1 MKAEM
6 DIGTDKKAFQIN
18 LDAKKYGTF
27 AEIGAGQEVA
37 RRFFHVGGA
46 AGTVA
51 KTMSAYDMTFSD
63 AIYGPADR
71 YVSRNRLQTMLD
83 HEYKLLIER
92 LDQKLGG
99 VRTFFVFADTVA
111 ARSFKQHN
119 ESHGWLGVRF
129 QPEPRGEPSQIIIHV
144 RMLDESNVDQQ
155 EALGIIGVNLLFG
168 AFYHPQPEKLIA
180 SLQENLDPNR
190 MQIDLIK
197 FSGPAYA
204 GVDNRLM
211 SLQLVSQGLTDAV
224 IFTADGGEMV
234 QAADILYKKSIL
246 VERGS
251 FRPVTYATNDM
262 LNGARSVFLKQSGTS
277 DADLVVLMEM
287 TLENLLAEGQLNHA
301 DFLAR
306 VDILGALGRTVIISK
321 FGEYFR
327 LASYLSRYTSRKIGL
342 VMGVPSLLEIFDE
355 KYYLALEGGIL
366 EALGRMFKS
375 GLKLYVYPMIDEQ
388 TGELV
393 TAKKLEVAPN
403 LRSLYR
409 YLVENEF
416 IQEITDYNPEYLRIH
431 PPETL
436 AKLQS
441 GDAGLGTNGAAGS
454 DQNHQEPPVLRL
466 PGGAGELAAVFCGFY
481 ALKTAGSHR
490 QKTGV
495 VGTLPAIWN
504 AASWRGAEILSLA
517 SISASTSSKASC
529 SSERATT
536 ALS

>member
-6 DIGTDKKAFQIN
+6 DLGTDKKAFQIN

-71 YVSRNRLQTMLD
+71 YVSRNRLRTMLD
-83 HEYKLLIER
+83 HEYNLLIER
-92 LDQKLGG
+92 LDKKLGG

-129 QPEPRGEPSQIIIHV
+129 QPEPRGEPSQIIIHI

-155 EALGIIGVNLLFG
+155 EALGIVGVNLLFG

-180 SLQENLDPNR
+180 SLQENLDPDR
-190 MQIDLIK
+190 MQVDLIK

-224 IFTADGGEMV
+224 IFTAEGGEMV
-234 QAADILYKKSIL
+234 PAADILYKKSIL

-262 LNGARSVFLKQSGTS
+262 LNGARSVFLKQSGCS

-327 LASYLSRYTSRKIGL
+327 LASYLSRYTNRMIGL

-355 KYYLALEGGIL
+355 KYYLNLEGGIL

-388 TGELV
+388 TGALV
-393 TAKKLEVAPN
+393 TATKLEVAPN

-409 YLVENEF
+409 YLIENEF
-416 IQEITDYNPEYLRIH
+416 IQEITDYNPDYLRIH

-441 GDAGLGTNGAAGS
+441 GDAGWESMVPPEVTRMIKEGQFFGYRAA
-454 DQNHQEPPVLRL
+454 
-466 PGGAGELAAVFCGFY
+466 AA
-481 ALKTAGSHR
+481 
-490 QKTGV
+490 
-495 VGTLPAIWN
+495 N
-504 AASWRGAEILSLA
+504 
-517 SISASTSSKASC
+517 
-529 SSERATT
+529 
-536 ALS
+536 

>member
-1 MKAEM
+1 M
-6 DIGTDKKAFQIN
+6 DLGTDKKAFQIN

-63 AIYGPADR
+63 AIYGTAQR

-83 HEYKLLIER
+83 HEYSLLIER
-92 LDQKLGG
+92 LDKKLGG

-129 QPEPRGEPSQIIIHV
+129 QSEPRGEPSQIVIHV
-144 RMLDESNVDQQ
+144 RMLDEGNVDQQ

-168 AFYHPQPEKLIA
+168 VFYHEQPEKLIA
-180 SLQENLDPNR
+180 SLHENLAPNR
-190 MQIDLIK
+190 MQVDLIK

-204 GVDNRLM
+204 TVDNRLM

-224 IFTADGGEMV
+224 IFTADGEMV

-262 LNGARSVFLKQSGTS
+262 LNGARTAFLKQSGS
-277 DADLVVLMEM
+277 ADADMVVLMEM
-287 TLENLLAEGQLNHA
+287 TLENLLTEGQLNHA

-327 LASYLSRYTSRKIGL
+327 LASYLSRYTSRMIGL

-355 KYYLALEGGIL
+355 KYYLNLEGGIL

-375 GLKLYVYPMIDEQ
+375 GLKLYVYPMIGEE
-388 TGELV
+388 TGELI
-393 TAKKLEVAPN
+393 TARTLEVAPN

-409 YLVENEF
+409 YLIENEF
-416 IQEITDYNPEYLRIH
+416 IQEITDYNAAYLRIH

-436 AKLQS
+436 ARLQS
-441 GDAGLGTNGAAGS
+441 GDPAWEATV
-454 DQNHQEPPVLRL
+454 PPEVTRIIKERQFF
-466 PGGAGELAAVFCGFY
+466 GYRAAAV
-481 ALKTAGSHR
+481 
-490 QKTGV
+490 
-495 VGTLPAIWN
+495 N
-504 AASWRGAEILSLA
+504 
-517 SISASTSSKASC
+517 
-529 SSERATT
+529 
-536 ALS
+536 